1 MIRYILRFLMQQIF
15 FQIKVEEFSNQN
27 EDGIEENIVISENN
41 DEIIAIDDNSNIQL
55 GYYNR
60 IVQDDDEFLKDS
72 HNLIAENENLKKELT
87 ATQEKFSIL
96 QSQVQHQAKLIE
108 LILRLDMVKSVD
120 EPDKREMDD
129 LQRKIQLCYNLVDE
143 CNIKFNELSNKRRRV
158 LIVTD
163 DPGNTKAKTF

>member
-1 MIRYILRFLMQQIF
+1 
-15 FQIKVEEFSNQN
+15 
-27 EDGIEENIVISENN
+27 
-41 DEIIAIDDNSNIQL
+41 
-55 GYYNR
+55 
-60 IVQDDDEFLKDS
+60 
-72 HNLIAENENLKKELT
+72 
-87 ATQEKFSIL
+87 
-96 QSQVQHQAKLIE
+96 
-108 LILRLDMVKSVD
+108 MVKSVD

>member
-1 MIRYILRFLMQQIF
+1 M
-15 FQIKVEEFSNQN
+15 
-27 EDGIEENIVISENN
+27 
-41 DEIIAIDDNSNIQL
+41 
-55 GYYNR
+55 
-60 IVQDDDEFLKDS
+60 
-72 HNLIAENENLKKELT
+72 T

-163 DPGNTKAKTF
+163 DPGNTNAKTF